1 MSKSNKLKTHKGL
14 KKRIKITGK
23 KKVKFSR
30 PGKNHINSHMDATA
44 LRDKRNKLVVK
55 KGDRKLLEKM
65 LHIRISPSNVGP
77 AKTAPA
83 TVDASA
89 E

>member
-1 MSKSNKLKTHKGL
+1 MSNSAKMKGHKGL
-14 KKRIKITGK
+14 KKRIKLTGRN
-23 KKVKFSR
+23 KVKFAR
-30 PGKNHINSHMDATA
+30 PGKNHINSHMDGTT

-65 LHIRISPSNVGP
+65 LHVRITPSNVGP
-77 AKTAPA
+77 AETAPNA
-83 TVDASA
+83 A